1 MSIIQPFYKFL
12 HNEESHNLV
21 MGTARGPGLGA
32 GFGLA
37 LPDNVAIEISIGLLL
52 GLVTESLDKKGKD

>member
-1 MSIIQPFYKFL
+1 
-12 HNEESHNLV
+12 
-21 MGTARGPGLGA
+21 MGIVLGLCLGA
-32 GFGLA
+32 GFWLA